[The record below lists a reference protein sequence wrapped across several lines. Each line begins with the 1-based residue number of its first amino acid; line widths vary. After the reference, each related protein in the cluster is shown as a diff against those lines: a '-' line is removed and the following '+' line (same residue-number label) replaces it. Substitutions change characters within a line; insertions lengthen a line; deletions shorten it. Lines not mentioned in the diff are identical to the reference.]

1 MGHKAPGKAFRKGI
15 TLLEVA
21 DMFRD
26 EDAARDWIA
35 AQRWPN
41 GPACPFCGTHNVQEN
56 IKHKTMTHRCRVC
69 VKGSSKRMFTLK
81 TGTVMEASNLPYR
94 VWAVGIYLFTTN
106 LKGISSMKLHREL
119 GIGQKAA
126 WFMLHRLRK
135 AFEAEAGPFT
145 GPVEVDE
152 TYVGGK
158 EKNKH
163 ASKKLREGR
172 GPVGKTA
179 VIGMKDRETNRVS
192 ATSIDRTDGPTLKG
206 FVREQVT
213 AEATV
218 YTDDHGGYHG
228 LPNHETVKHS
238 VGEYVDGQAHTNG
251 IESFWS
257 MLKRGYHGTY
267 HRMSRKHLDRYV
279 NEFAGRH
286 NLRDEDTV
294 DQMAAV
300 ARGMGGKRLKYEDL
314 TCTPPPSAGG
324 VRALLTGAPPLLRRQ
339 SPCPSGDAPRV
350 GRPDLPGP
358 PVQLEPGLQRHLPWR
373 HGAGAGVRGYLGLGT
388 ALRLRP

>member
-1 MGHKAPGKAFRKGI
+1 MAHKAPGKAHRKGV

-41 GPACPFCGTHNVQEN
+41 GPACPYCGTHNVQEG
-56 IKHKTMTHRCRVC
+56 IKHKTMTHRCREC
-69 VKGSSKRMFTLK
+69 AGRPMFTLK
-81 TGTVMEASNLPYR
+81 MGTVMEGSNLKYR

-106 LKGISSMKLHREL
+106 IKGISSMKLHREL

-135 AFEAEAGPFT
+135 AFETEVGPFA

-163 ASKKLREGR
+163 QSRKLKQGR
-172 GPVGKTA
+172 GPVGKKA

-192 ATSIDRTDGPTLKG
+192 AASIDRTDGETLKG

-213 AEATV
+213 PDAMV

-238 VGEYVDGQAHTNG
+238 VGEYVDGMAHTNG
-251 IESFWS
+251 IESFWAL
-257 MLKRGYHGTY
+257 MKRGYHGTY
-267 HRMSRKHLDRYV
+267 HRMSHKHLDRYV
-279 NEFAGRH
+279 REFAGRH
-286 NLRDEDTV
+286 NLRDEDTAV
-294 DQMAAV
+294 QMSEV
-300 ARGMGGKRLKYEDL
+300 VRGMGGKRLRYEDL
-314 TCTPPPSAGG
+314 TDPPPPVS
-324 VRALLTGAPPLLRRQ
+324 RKSAPPSDECADFTTATISQ
-339 SPCPSGDAPRV
+339 SF
-350 GRPDLPGP
+350 GRC
-358 PVQLEPGLQRHLPWR
+358 RTNR
-373 HGAGAGVRGYLGLGT
+373 
-388 ALRLRP
+388 

>member
-1 MGHKAPGKAFRKGI
+1 MGHRAPGRAFRKGI

-238 VGEYVDGQAHTNG
+238 VGEYVDGMAHTQG
-251 IESFWS
+251 IESHWA
-257 MLKRGYHGTY
+257 MLKRGYHGVY
-267 HRMSRKHLDRYV
+267 HKMSLEHLDRYV
-279 NEFAGRH
+279 REFSGRH
-286 NLRDEDTV
+286 NIRTEDTTE
-294 DQMAAV
+294 QMTAI
-300 ARGMGGKRLKYEDL
+300 ARGLSKKRLRYADL
-314 TCTPPPSAGG
+314 IATGPALAPVVGG
-324 VRALLTGAPPLLRRQ
+324 SDVF
-339 SPCPSGDAPRV
+339 
-350 GRPDLPGP
+350 
-358 PVQLEPGLQRHLPWR
+358 
-373 HGAGAGVRGYLGLGT
+373 
-388 ALRLRP
+388 